1 MLNIISTAHIH
12 IGKNLHD
19 PPLEK
24 IMGQVLVFCL
34 IFSHK
39 TVYLLILQSTQV
51 QIIFRLSFT

>member
-12 IGKNLHD
+12 IGKKLHD

-24 IMGQVLVFCL
+24 IMGQVLVFP
-34 IFSHK
+34 FK